1 MYDDELMHTAIN
13 IIRTRDDQLMHRDK
27 SDPLQS
33 YTNEYILSKNP
44 KPLIPPVR
52 KHNYSKP
59 YSVYTESTYGSKKNL
74 SKDEQ
79 INQISQWITD
89 EIDKMPS
96 SVDNIIKEVSDKSGR
111 TFLAEDVE
119 ERRDYGTIGND
130 TKGRALVGVESIGR
144 NLKTKNYKQREA
156 TTRMVK
162 AFIAKVVKNVN
173 DKIRAARFDDKSLSI
188 TGDDVVNQL
197 RRKYAEY
204 PSASWE
210 WMYDMS

>member
-27 SDPLQS
+27 SDSLQS

-79 INQISQWITD
+79 MNQISQWIAD

-96 SVDNIIKEVSDKSGR
+96 SVDNIIKEVSDKRGR
-111 TFLAEDVE
+111 TFW
-119 ERRDYGTIGND
+119 
-130 TKGRALVGVESIGR
+130 
-144 NLKTKNYKQREA
+144 LK
-156 TTRMVK
+156 M
-162 AFIAKVVKNVN
+162 
-173 DKIRAARFDDKSLSI
+173 
-188 TGDDVVNQL
+188 
-197 RRKYAEY
+197 
-204 PSASWE
+204 
-210 WMYDMS
+210 

>member
-1 MYDDELMHTAIN
+1 
-13 IIRTRDDQLMHRDK
+13 MHRDK

-33 YTNEYILSKNP
+33 YTNDYILSKNP
-44 KPLIPPVR
+44 KPPIPPVR

-79 INQISQWITD
+79 INQISQWIAD

-119 ERRDYGTIGND
+119 ERRNYGTIGND
-130 TKGRALVGVESIGR
+130 TKGRSFGSFDTIGR

-156 TTRMVK
+156 ATRMVK
-162 AFIAKVVKNVN
+162 SFIAKVVKNVN

-197 RRKYAEY
+197 RRKYSEY